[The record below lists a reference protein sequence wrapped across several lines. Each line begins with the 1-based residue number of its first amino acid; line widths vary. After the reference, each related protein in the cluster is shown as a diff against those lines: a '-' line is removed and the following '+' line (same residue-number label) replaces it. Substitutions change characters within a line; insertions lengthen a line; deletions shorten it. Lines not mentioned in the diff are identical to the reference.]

1 MKINNEARN
10 AIFIGTLCSIAYFA
24 VYIARN
30 ILSAVSPQMIE
41 SGFSEE
47 YIGKISSVFF
57 IAYAIGQLVN
67 GAIGEKIKTRY
78 MLSLGLVLAGV
89 CSIVV
94 PFVDKYKVGMTIAY
108 GMTGFFLAM
117 IFGPITKVVAENTEP
132 KYATRCTLGY
142 TFSSFFG
149 SPMAGLLAVMIS
161 WQGVFVSSGI
171 TLIVIAILVFIF
183 FLILEKTG
191 IVKYN
196 QFKTQHKGTANI
208 KILLKRQIVKY
219 MLISVLTGIVRTSVV
234 FWLPTYI
241 SQYLEFS
248 AKKSAGIFTIA
259 TFVISLT
266 PFAAVFLYE
275 RLKCNLEKTVLV
287 MFASST
293 VFFVGVYLVKYSSIN
308 IILIVLA
315 IMASNGAASMLWS
328 RYCPSLMDTGMVS
341 TVTGFLEFLSYMA
354 AALANVIFANAVL
367 EIGWSNLILVWTAL
381 MAVGVIISLPFNA
394 WVQGKGTRSK

>member
-1 MKINNEARN
+1 MKINEKARN

-41 SGFSEE
+41 DGFSEK

-67 GAIGEKIKTRY
+67 GAIGDKIKTRY
-78 MLSLGLVLAGV
+78 MLSIGLALAGV
-89 CSIVV
+89 CNIVV
-94 PFVDKYKVGMTIAY
+94 PFVHGSELGMTVAY

-161 WQGVFVSSGI
+161 WQSVFVSSGI
-171 TLIVIAILVFIF
+171 ILCVISVFVFVF
-183 FLILEKTG
+183 FLNFEKKG

-196 QFKTQHKGTANI
+196 QYKPQQKGAANI
-208 KILLKRQIVKY
+208 KVLLKRQIVKY
-219 MLISVLTGIVRTSVV
+219 MLISVLTGVVRTSVV

-241 SQYLEFS
+241 AQYLEFS
-248 AKKSAGIFTIA
+248 TKESAGIFTVA
-259 TFVISLT
+259 TFIISLT
-266 PFAAVFLYE
+266 PFAAVFIFE
-275 RLKCNLEKTVLV
+275 RLKRNLDKTVLV
-287 MFASST
+287 MFISST
-293 VFFVGVYLVKYSSIN
+293 VLFIGVYLFKQPIIN

-315 IMASNGAASMLWS
+315 IMASNGAAAMLWS

-341 TVTGFLEFLSYMA
+341 SVTGFLDFLSYMA
-354 AALANVIFANAVL
+354 AALANLIFANAVSG
-367 EIGWSNLILVWTAL
+367 IGWGNLILVWTGL
-381 MAVGVIISLPFNA
+381 MAVGVIISLPFRHKTLKN
-394 WVQGKGTRSK
+394 